1 MESKG
6 VEISEEAAEQ
16 LVEEDYEEVDV
27 EFEAL
32 EDAKLDKALLPFETR
47 ELCAER

>member
-1 MESKG
+1 MVK
-6 VEISEEAAEQ
+6 
-16 LVEEDYEEVDV
+16 EDYEEVDV

-47 ELCAER
+47 ELRVER